1 MPISSQIDQA
11 KELTTYTVNKNFTVD
26 EVMAEIEKFYDTPT
40 KNLVWDLRCVSE
52 LNFSSEEV
60 RDIASYQQ
68 RLESSTRIN
77 GKTAIVASEDL
88 IYGLGRMFQSFSEM
102 SKVPFAVMIFRK
114 MEEAEAWLSD
124 DDTDDED

>member
-11 KELTTYTVNKNFTVD
+11 NDLATFTATDNFTFD
-26 EVMAEIEKFYDTPT
+26 EVMAVIEKFYDTPT
-40 KNLVWDLRCVSE
+40 KNVVWDLKCVYE
-52 LNFSSEEV
+52 LNFSLEEV

-88 IYGLGRMFQSFSEM
+88 IFGLGRMFQSFSEM
-102 SKVPFAVMIFRK
+102 SKVPIAVMIFRT
-114 MEEAEAWLSD
+114 MEEAEAWLAD
-124 DDTDDED
+124 DDIDDED